1 MVAKALCSVCLRGL
15 SATATGL
22 IRSHGPVGDRCPGS
36 RKPPKQPDVS
46 PRPTSPSSGRGPSS
60 GQPPAPSP
68 DVRSAASMDLA
79 ASLKPFPAARTL
91 GRIPEAARYQCH
103 AKLTTIMR
111 GLAHRVSSKIEAGDF
126 KGAIQRMCWQT
137 VMKKRAQLSRQ
148 SILLPTP
155 THTFPRPLQHPIS
168 SSCQPRSLWPAAV
181 VMAAIRSFPN
191 GSTGGPDKLKP
202 QYLKDLV
209 QDVKPGEVS
218 PFLCALTSFCTLVPR
233 GDVPAEVRPLFFGS
247 SLVALRKKAG
257 GVRPIAVG
265 CTLHHFV
272 AKVASR
278 MVRDEMVPLLSP
290 KQLGYGVK
298 GGAEAAVHATRSF
311 LSSLAVGCAVVK
323 LDFQIAF
330 ISIHRDKMLEATC
343 DLVPEIFPF
352 VHSSYSYSSPSYLLL
367 DDRLILS
374 AEGVQQG
381 DPLGPL
387 LVCLTLHQYCQR
399 LYEDLCISPSTCPS
413 ERS

>member
-46 PRPTSPSSGRGPSS
+46 PRPTSPNSGRGPSS

-126 KGAIQRMCWQT
+126 KGAIRLASSEDVLADCDEETYSALQAKHSAPHPNT
-137 VMKKRAQLSRQ
+137 Y
-148 SILLPTP
+148 IPPPPPTP
-155 THTFPRPLQHPIS
+155 DFLK
-168 SSCQPRSLWPAAV
+168 LPAAV

-191 GSTGGPDKLKP
+191 GSAGGPDKLKP

-218 PFLCALTSFCTLVPR
+218 PFLCADQFLHS
-233 GDVPAEVRPLFFGS
+233 GS
-247 SLVALRKKAG
+247 QGR
-257 GVRPIAVG
+257 
-265 CTLHHFV
+265 C
-272 AKVASR
+272 
-278 MVRDEMVPLLSP
+278 
-290 KQLGYGVK
+290 
-298 GGAEAAVHATRSF
+298 
-311 LSSLAVGCAVVK
+311 SS
-323 LDFQIAF
+323 
-330 ISIHRDKMLEATC
+330 
-343 DLVPEIFPF
+343 
-352 VHSSYSYSSPSYLLL
+352 
-367 DDRLILS
+367 
-374 AEGVQQG
+374 
-381 DPLGPL
+381 
-387 LVCLTLHQYCQR
+387 
-399 LYEDLCISPSTCPS
+399 
-413 ERS
+413 